1 MQPLMTTFP
10 ALPESQVTLANWR
23 QAPWNRWA
31 FAHVR
36 EIVPSADIAAD
47 PDDLWRLPPVAAD
60 LSGLCID
67 DGRGGMLDLDG
78 FLAATDTD
86 AFVAVHQGRV
96 IAERYANGMTAAT
109 PHILMSVSKSMLG
122 LLAGILAGK
131 GILEIDSEVTALI
144 PELKSSAFAGATLRH
159 LLDMRAGLD
168 FNEDYLATSGAII
181 EYRKSTNWNPLGP
194 GETPS
199 DLRSFLPTLKDTF
212 GPHGGKFNYTSPCT
226 DLLGWAIERAAGRR
240 YADLMSELLWRPMGA
255 AHSAYITVD
264 RLGAPRCAGG
274 LCTTAM
280 DLARVGQLLVQR
292 GVREGR
298 AVVPAAWIDDIERN
312 GEASAW
318 EAGSFG
324 PFYPGRK
331 MHYRAKWYVEHGPR
345 PLLFGM
351 GIHGQ
356 NLFVDRARQLVI
368 AKFSSQALP
377 LDEGMIGLTS
387 RAVDAIRRFVGE

>member
-1 MQPLMTTFP
+1 MI
-10 ALPESQVTLANWR
+10 S
-23 QAPWNRWA
+23 
-31 FAHVR
+31 
-36 EIVPSADIAAD
+36 
-47 PDDLWRLPPVAAD
+47 
-60 LSGLCID
+60 
-67 DGRGGMLDLDG
+67 
-78 FLAATDTD
+78 
-86 AFVAVHQGRV
+86 

-122 LLAGILAGK
+122 LLAGILAEK
-131 GILEIDSEVTALI
+131 GVLAIDAMVTSLV
-144 PELKSSAFAGATLRH
+144 PELKGSAFEGATLRH

-199 DLRSFLPTLKDTF
+199 DLRSFLPTLRDTF

-240 YADLMSELLWRPMGA
+240 YADLMSEMLWRPMGA

-280 DLARVGQLLVQR
+280 DLARVGQLLVQGGRR
-292 GVREGR
+292 GER
-298 AVVPAAWIDDIERN
+298 AVVPGGWIDDIERN
-312 GEASAW
+312 GDTAAW
-318 EAGSFG
+318 EAGNFG

-331 MHYRAKWYVEHGPR
+331 MHYRTKWYVEHGPSS

-356 NLFVDRARQLVI
+356 NLFVDRGRQLVI
-368 AKFSSQALP
+368 AKFSSQAPP
-377 LDEGMIGLTS
+377 LDEGLIQLTS
-387 RAVDAIRRFVGE
+387 RAVDAIRVYVG